1 MRPVLTVS
9 GASAP
14 SRYEGFGTMP
24 LAGRWRAGRSGKVV
38 KDADPW
44 SGETLTEIPMASAT
58 DLDEALIGAER
69 AQAKWAAQSPARRT
83 EIMLGAAAVM
93 EARKAEITDW
103 LIRETGGTTAK
114 AELEWSLVRAVML
127 EASSVPHHV
136 TGSIMPSDIPG
147 KESRVYRVPAG
158 VVAVISPWNFPMQL
172 SNRSVAPAL
181 AAGNAVVLKPASDT
195 PVTGGLLLAKIY
207 EEAGLPPGLLSVL
220 VGSGGDLGDAI
231 AEHPIPRV
239 ISFTGSTAVGEALT
253 RRAGVKRLAL
263 ELGGNGPFVVLDDAD
278 LGHAVDAAVFGSFF
292 HQGQIC
298 MIANRLIV
306 DRKVYQEFT
315 ERFVATVRC
324 LRAGDPAAEDTDVGP
339 VINAG
344 QLGAIQDK
352 LERARAWGARQLVGG
367 EPGGPTGLL
376 LPPHVLLAGNNVA
389 TSREEVF
396 GPVVTII
403 RARDEADALSIAN
416 DTEYGLSSAVFTRD
430 IERGV
435 RFALRVDA
443 GMTHVNDSPV
453 NDDAN
458 TAFGGTKASGIGLFG
473 GRWAIDEFT
482 TEHWV
487 SVQHAPREYPI
498 G

>member
-1 MRPVLTVS
+1 MRHALRVT
-9 GASAP
+9 GATAP
-14 SRYEGFGTMP
+14 RRYEGFGTMP
-24 LAGRWRAGRSGKVV
+24 LSGRWRPGRSGKVV
-38 KDADPW
+38 KDSDPW
-44 SGETLTEIPMASAT
+44 SGQTLTEIPMADAS
-58 DLDEALIGAER
+58 DLDEALMAAER
-69 AQAKWAAQSPARRT
+69 SQREWAAQSPARRT
-83 EIMLGAAAVM
+83 EIMLAAAAVM
-93 EARKAEITDW
+93 DARKAEITCW
-103 LIRETGGTTAK
+103 LTHETGGTIAK

-147 KESRVYRVPAG
+147 KESRVYRMPAG

-195 PVTGGLLLAKIY
+195 PITGGLLLAKIY

-263 ELGGNGPFVVLDDAD
+263 ELGGNGPFVVLEDAD
-278 LGHAVDAAVFGSFF
+278 LGLAADAAVFGSFF

-306 DRKVYQEFT
+306 HRKVYQEFID
-315 ERFVATVRC
+315 RFVATVRC

-339 VINAG
+339 VINAR

-352 LERARAWGARQLVGG
+352 LDRARASGARQVLGG

-376 LPPHVLLAGNNVA
+376 LPPHVLVAGNDVA
-389 TSREEVF
+389 TSREEVS
-396 GPVVTII
+396 GPVITII
-403 RARDEADALSIAN
+403 RARDEADALRISN
-416 DTEYGLSSAVFTRD
+416 ETSCGLSSAVFTRD
-430 IERGV
+430 LERGV
-435 RFALRVDA
+435 RFALQVDT

-458 TAFGGTKASGIGLFG
+458 TRASGIGGFG
-473 GRWAIDEFT
+473 GRRAMDEFT
-482 TEHWV
+482 TERWV
-487 SVQHAPREYPI
+487 SVQHASRY
-498 G
+498 